1 MSTLLKLAS
10 RNIWRNKRRT
20 LITAASILFGVFF
33 ASVMRCFQV
42 GAWDNMINSVV
53 KYYFGYAQI
62 HKKGYWEEISLDKSM
77 EHSPDFA
84 AIAKEHPE
92 IIDLVPRLE
101 SFALASAEKAT
112 KGVMVIGIDPE
123 PEHLLTSLKD
133 KIIEGAYLEP
143 DDHAVLVSE
152 GLASY
157 LNFSLGDTI
166 VLISSG
172 YHGANAA
179 GKYPI
184 KGITKFGS
192 PDLNKRLIHLPLKK
206 AQYFFAADN
215 LLSSMVV
222 NIKDKDDL
230 SSVLA
235 NLKTKLD
242 PEEYEIMDYEELLP
256 DLMEAKA
263 LDVAGGKIFMT
274 ILYTIIG
281 FGIFGTILMLLRE
294 RRYEFGVLTAIGMK
308 RHQISI
314 MVWLELLF
322 VGILGCILGMLLATP
337 VVLYLESNPIEF
349 TGDFAATY
357 EKWGINPVL
366 PAKFDLSIFA
376 RQAWIIL
383 LMITLMAIYP
393 FYEIFRLKPIKA
405 MRS

>member
-20 LITAASILFGVFF
+20 IITAASILFGVFF

-62 HKKGYWEEISLDKSM
+62 HKKGYWEDISLDKSM
-77 EHSPDFA
+77 ELSGDLENLS
-84 AIAKEHPE
+84 KQYPE

-112 KGVMVIGIDPE
+112 KGVLVIGIDPE
-123 PEHLLTSLKD
+123 REHNLTSLKEKLIAGEYLQPND
-133 KIIEGAYLEP
+133 K
-143 DDHAVLVSE
+143 AVLISE
-152 GLASY
+152 GLASF
-157 LNFSLGDTI
+157 LNFAVGDTI
-166 VLISSG
+166 VLLSSG

-192 PDLNKRLIHLPLKK
+192 PDLNKRLVHLPLKT

-215 LLSSMVV
+215 LLTTVV
-222 NIKDKDDL
+222 LNLKDKDDL
-230 SSVLA
+230 KSLMSK
-235 NLKTKLD
+235 LKTTLD
-242 PEEYEIMDYEELLP
+242 QDKYEVMDYEELLP

-263 LDVAGGKIFMT
+263 LDIAGGKIFMT

-322 VGILGCILGMLLATP
+322 IGILGCLLGMLLATP
-337 VVLYLESNPIEF
+337 VVLYLANNPIEF

-366 PAKFDLSIFA
+366 PAKFDIKIFA
-376 RQAWIIL
+376 RQASIIL